1 MILKLDLEKAYDR
14 VSWEYL
20 DRILLVLGFNA
31 PLRKLIMEITTT
43 TTLQIAWNR
52 KLLDGFRPSR
62 GLWQGDP
69 LSPYMFVLCM
79 EVLGQEI
86 ERVVEAKQ
94 WKPVRLTKNGQ
105 PLSHL
110 FFADDLML
118 FGLASFS
125 QATLMEHIVS
135 KFSQLSGQK
144 VNREKSRI
152 WFAPAT
158 PSHLRNTICSSF
170 QIKQIA
176 DLGVYF

>member
-20 DRILLVLGFNA
+20 DRILLVLGFKA

-52 KLLDGFRPSR
+52 KLLDGFRPSIWF
-62 GLWQGDP
+62 WQGDP

-105 PLSHL
+105 PLSH
-110 FFADDLML
+110 
-118 FGLASFS
+118 
-125 QATLMEHIVS
+125 
-135 KFSQLSGQK
+135 
-144 VNREKSRI
+144 
-152 WFAPAT
+152 
-158 PSHLRNTICSSF
+158 
-170 QIKQIA
+170 
-176 DLGVYF
+176 